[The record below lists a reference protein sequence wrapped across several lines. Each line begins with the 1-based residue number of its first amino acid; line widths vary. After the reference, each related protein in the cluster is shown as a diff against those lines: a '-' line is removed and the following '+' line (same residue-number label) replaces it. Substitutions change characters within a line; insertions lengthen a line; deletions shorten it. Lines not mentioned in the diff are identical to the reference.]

1 VRILSIDGGGIRGII
16 PAIVLAEIEERTGRP
31 VAALFDLLAGTST
44 GGILAAA
51 LARPGDDG
59 SPRFSA
65 RELIGLYEAEGP
77 EIFDRSLAK
86 RVRSVGGLID
96 ERYDA
101 AGLERALERYLG
113 EARLS
118 DALTGVFITAYDIE
132 DRAAFFFRS
141 SRARDD
147 AASDYTLAG
156 AARATAAA
164 PTYFEP
170 ARLTD
175 VAGART
181 RALIDGGVFATN
193 PAMCAFAEVAR
204 AGRRDEL
211 DLVVSLGTGSH
222 TDALRYGDVRSWG
235 SLEWARPIIDVV
247 FDGVADTVDFQL
259 AQLLDDGRYVRL
271 QTPLE
276 NASDALDDAGE
287 RNIAALRR
295 EGELL
300 VERRTADLDALCAEL
315 VREA

>member
-31 VAALFDLLAGTST
+31 VAVLFDLLAGTST

-132 DRAAFFFRS
+132 ARAAFFFRS

-147 AASDYTLAG
+147 PASDYTLAG

-204 AGRRDEL
+204 AGRKDEL

-276 NASDALDDAGE
+276 RASDALDDAGE

-315 VREA
+315 VRQA